1 MSSRK
6 KASSLLNKTK
16 SKKMSRYILYDG
28 IGAKK
33 SGKHTEQEFLN
44 MIHKTRMDETCP
56 SWLGKKN
63 YKPCSTYESMD
74 SNMVKYAIKH
84 NKPYGYNNRSCK
96 SHNKYKRT
104 MNKCIKYLKN
114 NKHKCNV
121 DDYVK
126 YTGAV
131 YK

>member
-6 KASSLLNKTK
+6 KAYSLLNK
-16 SKKMSRYILYDG
+16 SKKSSRYIYYDG

-33 SGKHTEQEFLN
+33 SGKHTKQEFLN
-44 MIHKTRMDETCP
+44 IMNKSRLDETCP

-63 YKPCSTYESMD
+63 YKPCSIYENMD
-74 SNMVKYAIKH
+74 SKMAQYAIKH

-126 YTGAV
+126 YVGAV
-131 YK
+131 YE